1 MRSEIVPLSAVPGN
15 VMAKFRKDH
24 ADCNVIATERCFVPG
39 RTIFYAVRFEEDGKQ
54 QEALLTTEA
63 KVVMV
68 YDKGEASPRRLLLAD
83 TVCPSTEF
91 RLFRRKPDGE
101 WGESA
106 SYPRA
111 IGMEAVRALDG
122 ASLWDGAKHVHGQT
136 MPDRAI
142 GLDWSSDVSQRKT
155 RAVWICKGNRL
166 VWHTDSY
173 YEVPENSWPFIDK
186 AFPENQ

>member
-1 MRSEIVPLSAVPGN
+1 MV
-15 VMAKFRKDH
+15 KFRKDH
-24 ADCNVIATERCFVPG
+24 ADSNVIATERCFVPDG
-39 RTIFYAVRFEEDGKQ
+39 TIFYAVRFEEEGKQ
-54 QEALLTTEA
+54 QEALLTPEA

-68 YDKGEASPRRLLLAD
+68 YDKGEAPPRQLLLAD
-83 TVCPSTEF
+83 TLGPSTEF

-106 SYPRA
+106 SYARA
-111 IGMEAVRALDG
+111 IGMEAVRALEG
-122 ASLWDGAKHVHGQT
+122 ARLWDGTNHVHDQT

-166 VWHTDSY
+166 FWHTDAY
-173 YEVPENSWPFIDK
+173 YEVPKNSWKLMDK
-186 AFPENQ
+186 AFSENQ